1 MVQAPHYTIWFK
13 YSVITYDLHGVMV
26 TLGLVT
32 RLNPKA
38 NKIKKYSVRFFLD
51 MDCIH
56 TCCCEQRLPSMISS
70 VSTSNSTYMPCLRTS
85 LLYCFRHHLAMD
97 MFNITA
103 CIQSQLRGM
112 TLDKDM
118 VKIYD
123 VAYNN
128 ILSIHIILVW
138 F

>member
-1 MVQAPHYTIWFK
+1 
-13 YSVITYDLHGVMV
+13 
-26 TLGLVT
+26 
-32 RLNPKA
+32 
-38 NKIKKYSVRFFLD
+38 
-51 MDCIH
+51 
-56 TCCCEQRLPSMISS
+56 
-70 VSTSNSTYMPCLRTS
+70 
-85 LLYCFRHHLAMD
+85 MD

-128 ILSIHIILVW
+128 ILTIHIILVW

>member
-1 MVQAPHYTIWFK
+1 MV
-13 YSVITYDLHGVMV
+13 L
-26 TLGLVT
+26 
-32 RLNPKA
+32 
-38 NKIKKYSVRFFLD
+38 
-51 MDCIH
+51 
-56 TCCCEQRLPSMISS
+56 
-70 VSTSNSTYMPCLRTS
+70 
-85 LLYCFRHHLAMD
+85 MD

-103 CIQSQLRGM
+103 CIQSLHGM

-128 ILSIHIILVW
+128 ITIHIILVW

>member
-1 MVQAPHYTIWFK
+1 
-13 YSVITYDLHGVMV
+13 
-26 TLGLVT
+26 
-32 RLNPKA
+32 
-38 NKIKKYSVRFFLD
+38 
-51 MDCIH
+51 
-56 TCCCEQRLPSMISS
+56 
-70 VSTSNSTYMPCLRTS
+70 
-85 LLYCFRHHLAMD
+85 MD

-128 ILSIHIILVW
+128 TLYWYGFNGYKHMPLWYVLNIGAYGLGSTLYHIIMPYGLNIVL
-138 F
+138 